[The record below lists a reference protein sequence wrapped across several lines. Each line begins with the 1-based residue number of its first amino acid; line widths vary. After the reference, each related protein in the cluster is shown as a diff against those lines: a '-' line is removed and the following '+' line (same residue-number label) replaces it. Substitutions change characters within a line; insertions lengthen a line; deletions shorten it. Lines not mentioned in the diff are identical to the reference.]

1 MNNVNLLGRLTK
13 DPEIYAP
20 VKKDATKIAK
30 FTLAINRNADQADF
44 IRCTAFGQTAQV
56 IEDHTKKGQMVAITG
71 HLATGSYEKDG
82 ETVYTMD
89 VIVDRFFFAEPKRDE
104 EPGRSRSKY
113 ANRK

>member
-13 DPEIYAP
+13 DPEDYTSS
-20 VKKDATKIAK
+20 KKDAMSLCK
-30 FTLAINRNADQADF
+30 FTIAINRNAEQADF
-44 IRCTAFGQTAQV
+44 IRVTAFGKTAEV
-56 IEDHTKKGQMVAITG
+56 ILDHVKKGQMVAISG

-89 VIVDRFFFAEPKRDE
+89 VVCDRFFFAEGKRE
-104 EPGRSRSKY
+104 AEQGRSRSKY